1 MKTQFCGVSF
11 RKSFENKQDM
21 KMKANVFA
29 WALSTPRRRVGVR
42 CACCGRVCGRHEVR
56 SSLVHLPDVQSHVN
70 RLPFLS
76 RHLHVIVVVD
86 ESLEHMTFSECFE
99 IKKKT
104 KLKTVGKMGGMPREM
119 LTGMLLIG
127 LSNRYDNEMMLFCR
141 HRIEQTWTQTRN
153 FGLMNLFFVFLF
165 LNFVC
170 PLVSLTTCFFGCC
183 LIKARD

>member
-76 RHLHVIVVVD
+76 RHLHVIVVVV
-86 ESLEHMTFSECFE
+86 ESLEHMTFSEWFE
-99 IKKKT
+99 IKKKN
-104 KLKTVGKMGGMPREM
+104 KIENSWKNGWNA
-119 LTGMLLIG
+119 TGNVDWHVADWAFQQI
-127 LSNRYDNEMMLFCR
+127 R
-141 HRIEQTWTQTRN
+141 Q
-153 FGLMNLFFVFLF
+153 
-165 LNFVC
+165 
-170 PLVSLTTCFFGCC
+170 
-183 LIKARD
+183 